1 MATSTPKVPTNK
13 DEEAALEKALA
24 KYKRARV
31 EAAKEFLAGP
41 EVAALREKLDA
52 LLADGLP
59 AGSAAHG
66 NLSQMPGFLDQT
78 AAGIE
83 ADLTALENTI
93 NPPAAPTLP
102 GPTPMVPAPPVP
114 LV

>member
-41 EVAALREKLDA
+41 EVAALREKKKPEARDWLHGLVRDYPENP
-52 LLADGLP
+52 LLK
-59 AGSAAHG
+59 H
-66 NLSQMPGFLDQT
+66 
-78 AAGIE
+78 E
-83 ADLTALENTI
+83 LER
-93 NPPAAPTLP
+93 LR
-102 GPTPMVPAPPVP
+102 
-114 LV
+114 